1 MKEADTVVV
10 VDLEEYAKA
19 GKKIPE
25 SEHFRIRIDKDKYD
39 VAVPMMTG
47 RQLLTLA
54 GKNPPEGYSIFQRVA
69 GGQTIKIEL
78 EHKVDFRTP
87 GIERF
92 MTIPLDQTE
101 G

>member
-1 MKEADTVVV
+1 MKEVDTVVI
-10 VDLEEYAKA
+10 DLEEYAKA

-25 SEHFRIRIDKDKYD
+25 SKHFRIRIDKDKYD
-39 VAVPMMTG
+39 IDVPIMTG
-47 RQLLTLA
+47 RQLLELA
-54 GKNPPEGYSIFQRVA
+54 GKNPPEGYSIFQKIN
-69 GGQTIKIEL
+69 GGQTKKIEL
-78 EHKVDFRTP
+78 DHTVDFRTP